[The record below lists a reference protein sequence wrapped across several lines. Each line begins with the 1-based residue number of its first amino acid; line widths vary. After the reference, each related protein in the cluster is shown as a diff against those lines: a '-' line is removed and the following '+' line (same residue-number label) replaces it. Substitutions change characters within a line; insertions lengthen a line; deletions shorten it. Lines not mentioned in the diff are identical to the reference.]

1 MTAEETRLPLPM
13 RIGGMVLLGLAGAV
27 IGALIGRAT
36 AMEELPWDDGLN
48 LLVAAILLGS
58 SAGMAFVMA
67 RRPST
72 VPKGCGVLQI
82 TVTALAGVM
91 LLIPLYATR
100 WLSAD
105 VAFLALLVVLA
116 VQTVANVL
124 LWRRADEMLRS
135 IMVETGSLAF
145 WSLQLA
151 LFVYAVAERLGL
163 ISGVTAWGMIGVMM
177 GVYLLASIVISA
189 RRGIK

>member
-1 MTAEETRLPLPM
+1 MTAEETRLPLPL
-13 RIGGMVLLGLAGAV
+13 RIGGGVLLALAGAA

-36 AMEELPWDDGLN
+36 EAQNLPWDDALN
-48 LLVAAILLGS
+48 LLIAAMLLGMS
-58 SAGMAFVMA
+58 GAMVFVMA
-67 RRPST
+67 SRPAS

-82 TVTALAGVM
+82 AVTALAGVM

-100 WLSAD
+100 WVSAD
-105 VAFLALLVVLA
+105 VAFLALVVVLA
-116 VQTVANVL
+116 IQTVANVM
-124 LWRRADEMLRS
+124 LWRRADEMLRN

-151 LFVYAVAERLGL
+151 LFLYATAERLGL

>member
-1 MTAEETRLPLPM
+1 MTAEDRTLPLPL
-13 RIGGMVLLGLAGAV
+13 RIGGGVLLALAGAA
-27 IGALIGRAT
+27 IGALIARAT
-36 AMEELPWDDGLN
+36 EAQDLPWDDALN
-48 LLVAAILLGS
+48 LLIAAMLLGMS
-58 SAGMAFVMA
+58 GAMVFVLA
-67 RRPST
+67 SRPAS

-100 WLSAD
+100 WVSAD
-105 VAFLALLVVLA
+105 VAFLALLVLLA
-116 VQTVANVL
+116 GQTVANL
-124 LWRRADEMLRS
+124 MLFRRADEMLRS

-151 LFVYAVAERLGL
+151 LFLYATAERLGL
-163 ISGVTAWGMIGVMM
+163 VSGLTSWGMIGVLM

-189 RRGIK
+189 RRGLK